1 MKTCKACKYFWKPSL
16 CGSAWWNARCVCLAG
31 LTQCVCVMGT
41 AGSGNE
47 YRGRGDGCEWSSCD
61 RWANRCSPQPS
72 ERRYLWAGKDSQTQ
86 KHTPP
91 LASSVLKHITYICT
105 TLLNNERHGR
115 TAFRRH
121 RGFSLQE
128 AALLNSQVEAFS
140 WLYIHKVLMHLAAK
154 ITIKHFL
161 WCT

>member
-1 MKTCKACKYFWKPSL
+1 MQVFLETFSVWICMMKCKV
-16 CGSAWWNARCVCLAG
+16 CVSG
-31 LTQCVCVMGT
+31 RPDTVCVCVMGT

-91 LASSVLKHITYICT
+91 PASSVLKHITYICT

-128 AALLNSQVEAFS
+128 ATLLNSQVEAFS